1 MKKKKNL
8 IKYIIDAKKIKLNN
22 NIILVAF
29 NLAFAAFYFKNIIKL
44 NEHLIVWP
52 DGIFS
57 KIFFKNK
64 LIPGYELIEKI
75 KISNKIK
82 KVIILGSASE
92 RSSIYLKK
100 KFKKKITIC
109 DLPYG
114 KLQNIY
120 KKLPII
126 KKNYLYLI
134 TLPTPVQEKI
144 AMHISKKYRFFKIMC
159 IGGGL
164 AMASGEIK
172 KSPFFLR
179 YLGLEFIWRLR
190 TDFFRRSKR
199 LLVSILY
206 FVESYKKQF
215 WRKITFI
222 KIDH

>member
-92 RSSIYLKK
+92 RSSI
-100 KFKKKITIC
+100 
-109 DLPYG
+109 
-114 KLQNIY
+114 
-120 KKLPII
+120 
-126 KKNYLYLI
+126 
-134 TLPTPVQEKI
+134 
-144 AMHISKKYRFFKIMC
+144 
-159 IGGGL
+159 
-164 AMASGEIK
+164 
-172 KSPFFLR
+172 
-179 YLGLEFIWRLR
+179 
-190 TDFFRRSKR
+190 
-199 LLVSILY
+199 
-206 FVESYKKQF
+206 
-215 WRKITFI
+215 
-222 KIDH
+222 